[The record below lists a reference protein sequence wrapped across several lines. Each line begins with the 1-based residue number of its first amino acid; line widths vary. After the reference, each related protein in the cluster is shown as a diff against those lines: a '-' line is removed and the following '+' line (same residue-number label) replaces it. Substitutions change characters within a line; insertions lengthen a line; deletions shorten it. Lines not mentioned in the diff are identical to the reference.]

1 MNHILISIIKTKV
14 LFYLMRIS
22 KVLFYLMRICN
33 FFLTDCFSFADSLMS
48 WLLCAVLRNYGFV
61 ILSNVLPVLCKE
73 DWRLILVRFG

>member
-1 MNHILISIIKTKV
+1 MNHILISIIKT
-14 LFYLMRIS
+14 FS